1 MTPRF
6 VLTTVLYPLVAASLG
21 CGFSSSPASPSASA
35 SSGDGTH
42 YTSELSFCA
51 EEVNRLRESAGKSS
65 LVRSDAL
72 EEYAATA
79 VQADALAGKP
89 HTYALSTNFGNLTAR
104 AENEAL
110 FWPLSS
116 LKSVRAVV
124 EKSLAKMW
132 QEGPGGEHH
141 DIMVGNYR
149 QIGCGVFVQG
159 DQVAVLE
166 AFR

>member
-1 MTPRF
+1 MMRRSI
-6 VLTTVLYPLVAASLG
+6 VTTTLFLLLPACLG
-21 CGFSSSPASPSASA
+21 CGFSSSPSSPSATA

-42 YTSELSFCA
+42 FTAELSFCI
-51 EEVNRLRESAGKSS
+51 EEVNRLRTTAGKSA

-72 EEYAATA
+72 EKYAATA
-79 VQADALAGKP
+79 VKADGVAGKP
-89 HTYALSTNFGNLTAR
+89 HTYALSTNFDNLTAL

-110 FWPLSS
+110 FWPLTS

-124 EKSLAKMW
+124 EKSLAQMW
-132 QEGPGGEHH
+132 EGPGGEHY
-141 DIMVGNYR
+141 DIMVGNYH

-159 DQVAVLE
+159 DDVAVLE

>member
-1 MTPRF
+1 MMPRF
-6 VLTTVLYPLVAASLG
+6 VLTTILSVFVAASLG

-42 YTSELSFCA
+42 YTSELSFCV
-51 EEVNRLRESAGKSS
+51 EEINRLRESAGKSS

-72 EEYAATA
+72 EKYAATA
-79 VQADALAGKP
+79 VQADALAGKA
-89 HTYALSTNFGNLTAR
+89 HTYALSTSIGNLTAM

-124 EKSLAKMW
+124 EKSLAEMW
-132 QEGPGGEHH
+132 REGPGGEHY
-141 DIMVGNYR
+141 DIIVGDYK
-149 QIGCGVFVQG
+149 QVGCGVFVQG